1 MCMKKMCVLLLISVF
16 CSVTLSYGQTWSEW
30 FKQKKTQKKYL
41 LEQIAQL
48 QVYISYMAKGYKIAR
63 EGLNTIQGIRK
74 GEWNLHQVFFGS
86 LKTVNPKIKQYAK
99 IAAIVADQE
108 YIVSQ
113 YKDAWKDIRN
123 SGQFTSHELD
133 YCYKVFSDL
142 LDKSSLNITVLLD
155 VLSNNELEMT
165 DDERIKKIDQIYAES
180 EEQRMFVISFS
191 GSFRIE
197 ALNRINGSQDIKR
210 LKILHDLK

>member
-1 MCMKKMCVLLLISVF
+1 MKKTCVLLLISLS

-48 QVYISYMAKGYKIAR
+48 QVYISYMAKGYKIVR
-63 EGLNTIQGIRK
+63 EGLNTIQSIRH
-74 GEWNLHQVFFGS
+74 GEWDLHKVFFGS
-86 LKTVNPKIKQYAK
+86 LKTVNPKIKQYGK
-99 IAAIVADQE
+99 VAAIVADQE
-108 YIVSQ
+108 YIISQ

-123 SGQFTSHELD
+123 SGQFTPEELD
-133 YCYKVFSDL
+133 YCYKVFTDL
-142 LDKSSLNITVLLD
+142 LDKSSLNITVLLE

-165 DDERIKKIDQIYAES
+165 DDERIKKIDQIYTES
-180 EEQRMFVISFS
+180 GEQRVFMISFS
-191 GSFRIE
+191 GSFRIQ
-197 ALNRINGSQDIKR
+197 ALNRLNDSRDIDR